1 MTQPVHHVT
10 RRHPARH
17 GHANSQRL
25 VAQWQKA
32 RQKPPVPHAIPRHQ
46 ALRRKRWRTLRTLA
60 LLALVV
66 PGLIWAVTQAP
77 RVLPFTARHGG
88 QPGWL
93 LLAVLALVVLGGLK
107 SALLRDVLLGTQSET
122 DPDA

>member
-1 MTQPVHHVT
+1 MTQRVHHVA

-17 GHANSQRL
+17 GQANSHRL

-46 ALRRKRWRTLRTLA
+46 ALRRKRRCKLRTLA

-66 PGLIWAVTQAP
+66 PGLLWVMTQAP
-77 RVLPFTARHGG
+77 RVLPFTARYGG
-88 QPGWL
+88 QPGLL

-107 SALLRDVLLGTQSET
+107 SALLRDMLLGTQSEI